1 MAMIK
6 CKMCGGDLTVGENS
20 QIAVCE
26 YCGTQQTV
34 PKQDN
39 EKKLTLFARANRLRF
54 ACEFD
59 KAAGVYESIVAE
71 FPEEA
76 EAYWGL
82 VLCKYGIEY
91 VDDPAT
97 GKKVPTCHRSSF
109 DSVLEDANFEL
120 VMEYADVVTRKLYRE
135 EAKAIE
141 ELRRRIIEVSSREEP
156 YDIFICYKETD
167 ENGQRTLDSVL
178 AQDLYDALTEK
189 GYRVFFSRITLE
201 DKLGQ
206 EYEPYIFAALN
217 SARVMLAVGT
227 DYEYFNAPWVKNE
240 WSRYLQR
247 IAAGQKKSLIP
258 CYKNI
263 DAYDMP
269 KEFAK
274 LQAQDLGKVGATQDL
289 LRGIDKLLGKTST
302 PAVPVQPAPMQAAA
316 APNVDSLLRRGN
328 LFLEDRD
335 WTNAKTYFDKV
346 LDIVPECGAAYL
358 GKFLAAKKAKTVAS
372 FVRRYVEDIA
382 AHAPARTRQD
392 ACKPDETFIAA
403 CLNKYQVPEYLD
415 AREIRSLLRFD
426 LTYHAGLADY
436 YHDCFL
442 RAAQMLGSEKDFVR
456 AEKYADAD
464 VQTQCELLR
473 SKILN
478 DLHARQQAAEQEEA
492 SEKQRITE
500 AYHTFLKETE
510 STLAARQKEAL
521 EKKKAHDKL
530 AERLRLE
537 REKHEKAAAIE
548 REKQEKLRK
557 IAEQEAK
564 QKAAKARKLTIIGG
578 TAAAVILAAVL
589 IITKVMIPSQK
600 YANAAA
606 LLDAGNYDDAISAFA
621 ALGEY
626 KDSAAMCSSA
636 AHAKAYAEAEALLAT
651 GDYKGA
657 SAAFAAL
664 QDYKDAASRAD
675 AARSQQL
682 EAENAQ
688 AYANAEAL
696 LDAGNY
702 AAAAKAFQALGDYK
716 DAAERAQ
723 DCPYIEA
730 EQLLAQGKTAE
741 ASIAFGRIAGYKDA
755 LERSFALR
763 ASSDPTIIAKDDHVV
778 ALKEDGTVV
787 AIGNN
792 EYGQCDVADWT
803 NLVAIDAGFLYTV
816 GLKADGTV
824 LAAGYNDDGRC
835 NVSDW
840 TDITA
845 IRAGSYHTVG
855 LKTNGTVVAVG
866 DNDLGQC
873 DVADWTDITA
883 ISAREHHTVGLK
895 ADGTVVAVG
904 YNRFGQCDVSGWTDI
919 VAISTG
925 YNHTVGLKAD
935 GTVVAAGNNED
946 GQCDVSDW
954 TDIVAIKAA
963 YKHTVGLKSDGTV
976 VAVGFNEYGQCDVSD
991 WTDMIAIDA
1000 ATYHTVGLK
1009 ADGTVVATGNN
1020 GDGQC
1025 NVSDW
1030 TDIVAVNA
1038 GGWNTVGLKADGT
1051 VVVVGGNVDDKCNA
1065 SGWTDIRLPN

>member
-1 MAMIK
+1 MAIIK
-6 CKMCGGDLTVGENS
+6 CKMCGGDLNVEENS

-120 VMEYADVVTRKLYRE
+120 VMEYSDVVTRKLYRE

-141 ELRRRIIEVSSREEP
+141 ELRRGIIEVSSREEP

-227 DYEYFNAPWVKNE
+227 DYEYYNAPWVKNE
-240 WSRYLQR
+240 WSRYLQL

-289 LRGIDKLLGKTST
+289 LRGIDKLLGKTSV
-302 PAVPVQPAPMQAAA
+302 PAAPVQPAPIQTAA

-328 LFLEDRD
+328 LFLEDSD
-335 WTNAKTYFDKV
+335 WTNAKNYFDKV

-358 GKFLAAKKAKTVAS
+358 GKFLAEKKAKTVSS
-372 FVRRYVEDIA
+372 FAKHYVEDIE
-382 AHAPARTRQD
+382 AHAPTYTQQD
-392 ACKPDETFIAA
+392 ACEPDETFIAA

-442 RAAQMLGSEKDFVR
+442 RAAQMLGSERDFVR
-456 AEKYADAD
+456 AEKYADTD

-478 DLHARQQAAEQEEA
+478 GLHAQQQSAEQEES
-492 SEKQRITE
+492 SEKQRVTE
-500 AYHTFLKETE
+500 AYHAFLKGTE

-521 EKKKAHDKL
+521 EKKKAHEEL

-564 QKAAKARKLTIIGG
+564 RKAAKAKKLTIIGV
-578 TAAAVILAAVL
+578 TAAAVIIAAVL
-589 IITKVMIPSQK
+589 IITKVIIPSQN
-600 YANAAA
+600 YAKAEKLLASGDYDGAITAFNA
-606 LLDAGNYDDAISAFA
+606 LGNYRDAP
-621 ALGEY
+621 
-626 KDSAAMCSSA
+626 
-636 AHAKAYAEAEALLAT
+636 
-651 GDYKGA
+651 
-657 SAAFAAL
+657 
-664 QDYKDAASRAD
+664 
-675 AARSQQL
+675 
-682 EAENAQ
+682 
-688 AYANAEAL
+688 
-696 LDAGNY
+696 
-702 AAAAKAFQALGDYK
+702 
-716 DAAERAQ
+716 ERAQ

-730 EQLLAQGKTAE
+730 DQLQVQGKNAE
-741 ASIAFGRIAGYKDA
+741 AAFAFYKIIGYKDA
-755 LERSFALR
+755 RERCNALWNVITER
-763 ASSDPTIIAKDDHVV
+763 RT
-778 ALKEDGTVV
+778 
-787 AIGNN
+787 
-792 EYGQCDVADWT
+792 
-803 NLVAIDAGFLYTV
+803 
-816 GLKADGTV
+816 
-824 LAAGYNDDGRC
+824 LAAGR
-835 NVSDW
+835 S
-840 TDITA
+840 
-845 IRAGSYHTVG
+845 
-855 LKTNGTVVAVG
+855 
-866 DNDLGQC
+866 
-873 DVADWTDITA
+873 
-883 ISAREHHTVGLK
+883 HTVGLK

-904 YNRFGQCDVSGWTDI
+904 RIGEGQCMVSNWTDI
-919 VAISTG
+919 TAISAG
-925 YNHTVGLKAD
+925 SFHTVGLKAD
-935 GTVVAAGNNED
+935 GTVVAVGKNEQRQCNITNWTDIVAICAGGYHTVGLKADGTVVAVGNNEY

-954 TDIVAIKAA
+954 TDIVAISAGIFHTVGLKADGTVVA
-963 YKHTVGLKSDGTV
+963 VGKADDGRCNVFDWTDIVAIDAGEVHTVGLKSDGTV
-976 VAVGFNEYGQCDVSD
+976 VAAGDNYSGQCDVSD
-991 WTDMIAIDA
+991 WSNIVAVSAGST
-1000 ATYHTVGLK
+1000 HTVGLK
-1009 ADGTVVATGNN
+1009 ADETVVAVGRNRVDECDVSNWSNIAAVSAGFKYTVGLKVDGTVVAVGSNKSY
-1020 GDGQC
+1020 QC
-1025 NVSDW
+1025 DV
-1030 TDIVAVNA
+1030 
-1038 GGWNTVGLKADGT
+1038 
-1051 VVVVGGNVDDKCNA
+1051 
-1065 SGWTDIRLPN
+1065 SGWTDIKLPN

>member
-1 MAMIK
+1 MAIIK
-6 CKMCGGDLTVGENS
+6 CKMCGGDLNVEENS

-120 VMEYADVVTRKLYRE
+120 VLEYADVVTRKIYRE

-141 ELRRRIIEVSSREEP
+141 ELRRGIIEVSSREEP

-227 DYEYFNAPWVKNE
+227 DYEYYNAPWVKNE
-240 WSRYLQR
+240 WSRYLQL
-247 IAAGQKKSLIP
+247 IAAGQKKALIP

-289 LRGIDKLLGKTST
+289 LRGIDKLLGKPSA
-302 PAVPVQPAPMQAAA
+302 PAAPVQSAPIQTAA

-328 LFLEDRD
+328 LFLEDSD
-335 WTNAKTYFDKV
+335 WTNAKNYFDKV

-358 GKFLAAKKAKTVAS
+358 GKFLAEKKAKTVSS
-372 FVRRYVEDIA
+372 FAKRYAEDIA
-382 AHAPARTRQD
+382 AHAPERTRQD
-392 ACKPDETFIAA
+392 ACKADETFIDA
-403 CLNKYQVPEYLD
+403 CLNKYQVPEFLD

-426 LTYHAGLADY
+426 LTYPAGLADY

-442 RAAQMLGSEKDFVR
+442 RTAQMLGSEKDFVR

-478 DLHARQQAAEQEEA
+478 DLHAQQQSAEQEEA
-492 SEKQRITE
+492 GEKQRVTE

-510 STLAARQKEAL
+510 STLAARQKKAL
-521 EKKKAHDKL
+521 EKKKAHEEL

-564 QKAAKARKLTIIGG
+564 QKAAKTRKLAVISV

-589 IITKVMIPSQK
+589 IITKVIIPAVK
-600 YANAAA
+600 YSKAEKLLAAG
-606 LLDAGNYDDAISAFA
+606 DY
-621 ALGEY
+621 
-626 KDSAAMCSSA
+626 DSAI
-636 AHAKAYAEAEALLAT
+636 
-651 GDYKGA
+651 
-657 SAAFAAL
+657 AAFV
-664 QDYKDAASRAD
+664 
-675 AARSQQL
+675 
-682 EAENAQ
+682 E
-688 AYANAEAL
+688 
-696 LDAGNY
+696 
-702 AAAAKAFQALGDYK
+702 LGDYK
-716 DAAERAQ
+716 DAAK
-723 DCPYIEA
+723 
-730 EQLLAQGKTAE
+730 GKTYCDAE
-741 ASIAFGRIAGYKDA
+741 LFLQEGDTVQAAILFGKSAGYQDA
-755 LERSFALR
+755 QERSMSLW
-763 ASSDPTIIAKDDHVV
+763 DTIAVRTTLAAGKAHTA
-778 ALKEDGTVV
+778 ALKTDGTVIAV
-787 AIGNN
+787 GDNDD
-792 EYGQCDVADWT
+792 GQCDVSGWT
-803 NLVAIDAGFLYTV
+803 DVVAISAGSYYTV

-824 LAAGYNDDGRC
+824 VAVGNNKNSQCDVSNWTDIVAISAAYNHTVGLKTDGTVVTAGVQCDVSNWTDIVAISDGYAYIVGLKADGTVVVADHNVPAETTSGYVEG

-840 TDITA
+840 TDIEA
-845 IRAGSYHTVG
+845 ISLGRGNKVG
-855 LKTNGTVVAVG
+855 LKSNRSVVAVG
-866 DNDLGQC
+866 DNSYGQC
-873 DVADWTDITA
+873 DVSGWADIVA
-883 ISAREHHTVGLK
+883 ISAGDSHTVGLK

-904 YNRFGQCDVSGWTDI
+904 NNNDGQCYVSGWTGI
-919 VAISTG
+919 AAICAG
-925 YNHTVGLKAD
+925 DEHTIGLKAD
-935 GTVVAAGNNED
+935 GTVVAAGNN
-946 GQCDVSDW
+946 
-954 TDIVAIKAA
+954 
-963 YKHTVGLKSDGTV
+963 
-976 VAVGFNEYGQCDVSD
+976 
-991 WTDMIAIDA
+991 
-1000 ATYHTVGLK
+1000 
-1009 ADGTVVATGNN
+1009 GNS
-1020 GDGQC
+1020 QC
-1025 NVSDW
+1025 NV
-1030 TDIVAVNA
+1030 
-1038 GGWNTVGLKADGT
+1038 
-1051 VVVVGGNVDDKCNA
+1051 
-1065 SGWTDIRLPN
+1065 SGWTDIKLPN

>member
-1 MAMIK
+1 MAIIK
-6 CKMCGGDLTVGENS
+6 CKMCGGDLNVEENS

-97 GKKVPTCHRSSF
+97 GKKIPTCHRSSF

-120 VMEYADVVTRKLYRE
+120 VMEYSDVVTRKLYRE

-141 ELRRRIIEVSSREEP
+141 ELRRGIIEVSSREEP

-167 ENGQRTLDSVL
+167 ETGQRTLDSVL

-227 DYEYFNAPWVKNE
+227 DYEYYNAPWVKNE
-240 WSRYLQR
+240 WSRYLQL
-247 IAAGQKKSLIP
+247 IAAVQKKSLIQ

-263 DAYDMP
+263 DVYDMP

-289 LRGIDKLLGKTST
+289 LRGIEKLLGKTSES
-302 PAVPVQPAPMQAAA
+302 AILQQPAPIPGAA

-328 LFLEDRD
+328 LFLEDSD
-335 WTNAKTYFDKV
+335 WTNAKNYFDKV

-358 GKFLAAKKAKTVAS
+358 GKFLAEKKAKTVSS
-372 FVRRYVEDIA
+372 FAKRYAEDIA
-382 AHAPARTRQD
+382 AHAPERTRQD
-392 ACKPDETFIAA
+392 ACKADETFIDA
-403 CLNKYQVPEYLD
+403 CLNKYQVPEFLD

-426 LTYHAGLADY
+426 LTYPAGLADY

-442 RAAQMLGSEKDFVR
+442 RTAQMLGSEKDFVR

-478 DLHARQQAAEQEEA
+478 DLHAQQQSAEQEEA
-492 SEKQRITE
+492 GEKQRVTE

-521 EKKKAHDKL
+521 EKKKAHEEL

-537 REKHEKAAAIE
+537 RKKHEKAAAIE

-564 QKAAKARKLTIIGG
+564 KKVAKAKKLTIICAAA
-578 TAAAVILAAVL
+578 AAAVIAVVLIVTQVIIPSSNYSKAEEMLAA
-589 IITKVMIPSQK
+589 
-600 YANAAA
+600 
-606 LLDAGNYDDAISAFA
+606 
-621 ALGEY
+621 GEY
-626 KDSAAMCSSA
+626 DGAI
-636 AHAKAYAEAEALLAT
+636 EAFT
-651 GDYKGA
+651 
-657 SAAFAAL
+657 
-664 QDYKDAASRAD
+664 
-675 AARSQQL
+675 
-682 EAENAQ
+682 
-688 AYANAEAL
+688 
-696 LDAGNY
+696 
-702 AAAAKAFQALGDYK
+702 ALGDYK
-716 DAAERAQ
+716 DAAERITQIEEQQENERLAREAAEEEARNAQ
-723 DCPYIEA
+723 AYADAEALLASGDYDGAAEAFEALDGYKDAAERARDCPYMEA
-730 EQLLAQGKTAE
+730 EQLQAQGNTAE
-741 ASIAFGRIAGYKDA
+741 AAIAFEKIAGYKDA
-755 LERSFALR
+755 RERSLALW
-763 ASSDPTIIAKDDHVV
+763 DTIAVRVPLAAGWSHTA
-778 ALKEDGTVV
+778 ALKTDGTV
-787 AIGNN
+787 I
-792 EYGQCDVADWT
+792 
-803 NLVAIDAGFLYTV
+803 
-816 GLKADGTV
+816 
-824 LAAGYNDDGRC
+824 
-835 NVSDW
+835 
-840 TDITA
+840 
-845 IRAGSYHTVG
+845 
-855 LKTNGTVVAVG
+855 AVG
-866 DNDLGQC
+866 GND
-873 DVADWTDITA
+873 
-883 ISAREHHTVGLK
+883 
-895 ADGTVVAVG
+895 
-904 YNRFGQCDVSGWTDI
+904 
-919 VAISTG
+919 
-925 YNHTVGLKAD
+925 
-935 GTVVAAGNNED
+935 D

-954 TDIVAIKAA
+954 TDIVAISARSSQ
-963 YKHTVGLKSDGTV
+963 TVGLKADGTV
-976 VAVGFNEYGQCDVSD
+976 VAVGEGSYGTYDKCAIFD
-991 WTDMIAIDA
+991 WTDIVAISAGND
-1000 ATYHTVGLK
+1000 HIVGLK
-1009 ADGTVVATGNN
+1009 ADGTVVATGRNSS
-1020 GDGQC
+1020 GQC

-1030 TDIVAVNA
+1030 TDIVAISA
-1038 GGWNTVGLKADGT
+1038 GGWYTVGLKADGTVLAVGDNSYGQCGVTDWTGIVAICTGVAETVGLKADGT
-1051 VVVVGGNVDDKCNA
+1051 VVAADDYGDLGRDL
-1065 SGWTDIRLPN
+1065 SGWTSVAAISAGLRYMVGLKADGTVVAAGLNDHGQCDVSDWMNIIAISAGYDYTIGLKTDGTVVAVGDNEYGQCNVSDWTDIKLPN

>member
-1 MAMIK
+1 MAIIK
-6 CKMCGGDLTVGENS
+6 CKMCGGDLNVEENS

-120 VMEYADVVTRKLYRE
+120 VLEYADVVTRKIYRE

-141 ELRRRIIEVSSREEP
+141 ELRRGIIEVSSREEP

-240 WSRYLQR
+240 WSRYLQL

-263 DAYDMP
+263 DVYDMP

-289 LRGIDKLLGKTST
+289 LRGIEKLLGKTSES
-302 PAVPVQPAPMQAAA
+302 AILQQPAPIPGAA

-328 LFLEDRD
+328 LFLEDSD
-335 WTNAKTYFDKV
+335 WTNAKNYFDKV

-358 GKFLAAKKAKTVAS
+358 GKFLAEKKAKTVSS
-372 FVRRYVEDIA
+372 FAKRYVEDIA
-382 AHAPARTRQD
+382 AHAPERTRQD
-392 ACKPDETFIAA
+392 ACKADETFIDA
-403 CLNKYQVPEYLD
+403 CLNKYQVPEFLD

-426 LTYHAGLADY
+426 LTYPAGLADY

-442 RAAQMLGSEKDFVR
+442 RTAQMLGSEKDFVR

-478 DLHARQQAAEQEEA
+478 DLHAQQQSAEQEEA
-492 SEKQRITE
+492 GEKQRVTE
-500 AYHTFLKETE
+500 AYHTFLKGTE
-510 STLAARQKEAL
+510 STLAARQKKAL
-521 EKKKAHDKL
+521 EKKKAHEEL

-564 QKAAKARKLTIIGG
+564 KKVAKAKKLTIICAAA
-578 TAAAVILAAVL
+578 AAAVIAVVLIVTQVIIPSSNYSKAEEMLAA
-589 IITKVMIPSQK
+589 
-600 YANAAA
+600 
-606 LLDAGNYDDAISAFA
+606 
-621 ALGEY
+621 GEY
-626 KDSAAMCSSA
+626 DGAI
-636 AHAKAYAEAEALLAT
+636 EAFT
-651 GDYKGA
+651 
-657 SAAFAAL
+657 
-664 QDYKDAASRAD
+664 
-675 AARSQQL
+675 
-682 EAENAQ
+682 
-688 AYANAEAL
+688 
-696 LDAGNY
+696 
-702 AAAAKAFQALGDYK
+702 ALGDYK
-716 DAAERAQ
+716 DAAERITQIEEQQENERLAKEAAEKEARNAQAYADAEALLANGDYDGAAEAFEALGGYQDAAARAQ
-723 DCPYIEA
+723 DCPYMEA
-730 EQLLAQGKTAE
+730 EQLQAQGKTAE
-741 ASIAFGRIAGYKDA
+741 AAIAFGKIAGYKDA
-755 LERSFALR
+755 RERSFSLW
-763 ASSDPTIIAKDDHVV
+763 DTIAKRETLAAGLYHTV
-778 ALKEDGTVV
+778 ALKADGTVTAVGNNKYGQREVFTWDWRDTV
-787 AIGNN
+787 AIS
-792 EYGQCDVADWT
+792 
-803 NLVAIDAGFLYTV
+803 AGGYHTI

-824 LAAGYNDDGRC
+824 IATGENDDGQC
-835 NVSDW
+835 DVFDW
-840 TDITA
+840 TDI
-845 IRAGSYHTVG
+845 V
-855 LKTNGTVVAVG
+855 
-866 DNDLGQC
+866 
-873 DVADWTDITA
+873 A
-883 ISAREHHTVGLK
+883 ISAGYYHTVGLK

-904 YNRFGQCDVSGWTDI
+904 DDQYGR
-919 VAISTG
+919 
-925 YNHTVGLKAD
+925 
-935 GTVVAAGNNED
+935 
-946 GQCDVSDW
+946 CDVSDW
-954 TDIVAIKAA
+954 TDIVAICAGA
-963 YKHTVGLKSDGTV
+963 Y
-976 VAVGFNEYGQCDVSD
+976 Y
-991 WTDMIAIDA
+991 
-1000 ATYHTVGLK
+1000 TVGLK
-1009 ADGTVVATGNN
+1009 ADGTVLAV
-1020 GDGQC
+1020 GDNTYGQC
-1025 NVSDW
+1025 DVTDW
-1030 TDIVAVNA
+1030 TDIVAICTGA
-1038 GGWNTVGLKADGT
+1038 ANTVGLKADGT
-1051 VVVVGGNVDDKCNA
+1051 VVVAYDYNDDLRALSDWTSVAAIGAGSRYAVGLKADGTVVAVGNNDDGQCDV
-1065 SGWTDIRLPN
+1065 SEWTDIVAISVGRRHTLGLKADGTVVAAGDNEYGQCTVSDWMDIKLPN

>member
-1 MAMIK
+1 MAIIK
-6 CKMCGGDLTVGENS
+6 CKMCGGDLNVEENS

-120 VMEYADVVTRKLYRE
+120 VLEYADVVTRKIYRE

-141 ELRRRIIEVSSREEP
+141 ELRRGIIEVSSREEP

-227 DYEYFNAPWVKNE
+227 DYEYYNAPWVKNE
-240 WSRYLQR
+240 WSRYLQL

-263 DAYDMP
+263 DVYDMP

-289 LRGIDKLLGKTST
+289 LRGIEKLLGKTSES
-302 PAVPVQPAPMQAAA
+302 AILQQPAPIPGAA

-328 LFLEDRD
+328 LFLEDSD
-335 WTNAKTYFDKV
+335 WTNAKNYFDKV

-358 GKFLAAKKAKTVAS
+358 GKFLAEKKAKTVSS
-372 FVRRYVEDIA
+372 FAKRYAEDIA
-382 AHAPARTRQD
+382 AHAPERTRQD
-392 ACKPDETFIAA
+392 ACKADETFIDA
-403 CLNKYQVPEYLD
+403 CLNKYQVPEFLD

-426 LTYHAGLADY
+426 LTYPAGLADY

-442 RAAQMLGSEKDFVR
+442 RTAQMLGSEKDFVR

-478 DLHARQQAAEQEEA
+478 DLHAQQQSAEQEEA
-492 SEKQRITE
+492 SEKQRVTE

-521 EKKKAHDKL
+521 EKKKAHEEL

-537 REKHEKAAAIE
+537 RKKHEKAAAIE

-564 QKAAKARKLTIIGG
+564 KKVAKAKKLTIICAAA
-578 TAAAVILAAVL
+578 AAAVIAVVLIVTQVIIPSSNYSKAEEMLAA
-589 IITKVMIPSQK
+589 
-600 YANAAA
+600 
-606 LLDAGNYDDAISAFA
+606 GEYDGAIEAFT
-621 ALGEY
+621 ALGDY
-626 KDSAAMCSSA
+626 KDARERVMQIEEQQENERLAKEAAEKEA
-636 AHAKAYAEAEALLAT
+636 RNAQAYADAEALLANE
-651 GDYKGA
+651 DYDGA
-657 SAAFAAL
+657 
-664 QDYKDAASRAD
+664 
-675 AARSQQL
+675 
-682 EAENAQ
+682 
-688 AYANAEAL
+688 AEA
-696 LDAGNY
+696 
-702 AAAAKAFQALGDYK
+702 FEALGGYQ

-763 ASSDPTIIAKDDHVV
+763 ASNDPTIIAESDHIV
-778 ALKEDGTVV
+778 ALKEDGTAV

-904 YNRFGQCDVSGWTDI
+904 YNDDGRCNVSDWTDI
-919 VAISTG
+919 TAIRAGS
-925 YNHTVGLKAD
+925 YHTVGLKAD
-935 GTVVAAGNNED
+935 GTVVAAGNNKD

-954 TDIVAIKAA
+954 TDIVAIKAT
-963 YKHTVGLKSDGTV
+963 YKHTVGLKADGTV

-991 WTDMIAIDA
+991 WTDIIAIDA
-1000 ATYHTVGLK
+1000 ATFHTVGLK
-1009 ADGTVVATGNN
+1009 ADGTVVAIGNN

-1030 TDIVAVNA
+1030 KDIVAVNA
-1038 GGWNTVGLKADGT
+1038 GGWDTVGLKADGT

-1065 SGWTDIRLPN
+1065 SGWTDIKLPN

>member
-1 MAMIK
+1 MAIIK
-6 CKMCGGDLTVGENS
+6 CKMCGGDLNVEENS

-120 VMEYADVVTRKLYRE
+120 VMEYSDVVTRKLYRE

-141 ELRRRIIEVSSREEP
+141 ELRRGIIEVSSREEP

-227 DYEYFNAPWVKNE
+227 DYEYYNAPWVKNE
-240 WSRYLQR
+240 WSRYLQL

-289 LRGIDKLLGKTST
+289 LRGIDKLLGKPSA
-302 PAVPVQPAPMQAAA
+302 PAAPVQSAPIQTAA

-328 LFLEDRD
+328 LFLEDSD
-335 WTNAKTYFDKV
+335 WINAKNYFDKV

-358 GKFLAAKKAKTVAS
+358 GKFLAAKKAKTVSA

-382 AHAPARTRQD
+382 AHAPVHTRQD
-392 ACKPDETFIAA
+392 ACKPDEIFIAT

-426 LTYHAGLADY
+426 LTYPAGLADY
-436 YHDCFL
+436 YHDCFF
-442 RAAQMLGSEKDFVR
+442 RTAQMLGSEKDFVR

-478 DLHARQQAAEQEEA
+478 DLHAQQQSAEQEEA
-492 SEKQRITE
+492 GEKQRVTE

-521 EKKKAHDKL
+521 EKKKAHEEL

-537 REKHEKAAAIE
+537 RAPHEKAAAIE

-564 QKAAKARKLTIIGG
+564 KKVAKAKKLTIICA
-578 TAAAVILAAVL
+578 AAAVAVIVVVLIVTQVIIPSSNYSKAEEMLAA
-589 IITKVMIPSQK
+589 
-600 YANAAA
+600 
-606 LLDAGNYDDAISAFA
+606 
-621 ALGEY
+621 GEY
-626 KDSAAMCSSA
+626 DGAI
-636 AHAKAYAEAEALLAT
+636 EAFT
-651 GDYKGA
+651 
-657 SAAFAAL
+657 
-664 QDYKDAASRAD
+664 
-675 AARSQQL
+675 
-682 EAENAQ
+682 
-688 AYANAEAL
+688 
-696 LDAGNY
+696 
-702 AAAAKAFQALGDYK
+702 ALGDYK
-716 DAAERAQ
+716 DARERVMQIEEQQENERLAREAAEEEARNAQAYADAEALLANGDYDGAAEAFEALGGYQDAAARAQ
-723 DCPYIEA
+723 DCPYMEA
-730 EQLLAQGKTAE
+730 EQLQAQGKTAE
-741 ASIAFGRIAGYKDA
+741 AAIAFGKIAGYKDA
-755 LERSFALR
+755 RERSFALW
-763 ASSDPTIIAKDDHVV
+763 DTIAVRETLAAGYHHTIG
-778 ALKEDGTVV
+778 LKADGTVV
-787 AIGNN
+787 AVGWNSDGQCDVSGWRDIVAVAAGYAHTVGLKADGTVAAVGDNEYGQCDVSGWADVVAVAAGGDHTVGLKADGTVAAVGNN
-792 EYGQCDVADWT
+792 EYGQCDV
-803 NLVAIDAGFLYTV
+803 
-816 GLKADGTV
+816 
-824 LAAGYNDDGRC
+824 
-835 NVSDW
+835 SDW
-840 TDITA
+840 TDI
-845 IRAGSYHTVG
+845 
-855 LKTNGTVVAVG
+855 VAVAAG
-866 DNDLGQC
+866 
-873 DVADWTDITA
+873 T
-883 ISAREHHTVGLK
+883 EHTVGLK

-904 YNRFGQCDVSGWTDI
+904 SNYYGQCDVSGWTDI
-919 VAISTG
+919 VSVAAGGLHTIGLRADGTVVEVG
-925 YNHTVGLKAD
+925 YNGKGRCEVSGWADVVAVAAGGWHTVGLK
-935 GTVVAAGNNED
+935 T
-946 GQCDVSDW
+946 
-954 TDIVAIKAA
+954 
-963 YKHTVGLKSDGTV
+963 DGTV
-976 VAVGFNEYGQCDVSD
+976 VAVGGNVRGQCNVSD
-991 WTDMIAIDA
+991 WRDVVAVA
-1000 ATYHTVGLK
+1000 AGGYHTVGLK
-1009 ADGTVVATGNN
+1009 ADGTVVAVGRNQN
-1020 GDGQC
+1020 GQC
-1025 NVSDW
+1025 DVSD
-1030 TDIVAVNA
+1030 
-1038 GGWNTVGLKADGT
+1038 
-1051 VVVVGGNVDDKCNA
+1051 
-1065 SGWTDIRLPN
+1065 WTDIRLPNK